1 MPITAK
7 TPELKKAK
15 IATRL
20 IFLLAGAGLAAWAPL
35 VPFAKIALGVDE
47 ATLGMLLLC
56 LGLGS
61 ITAMPLAGALV
72 PKLGARVVI
81 AVSACVIIVALPLL
95 TLAQS
100 VPQLAIG
107 LALFGAGV
115 GSVDVAMNIHAIEVE
130 KRSGVSLLSGFHGLF
145 TLGSIFGAG
154 GMSLMLI
161 VGLNSTIATVVL
173 SISMLCLL
181 SMSFPHLMAETAE
194 PTKRKDTRFALP
206 GARLI
211 VISLLCFLAFLA
223 EGVVLDWGAL
233 LLIDQHQL
241 HPGYGGL
248 GYAAFAVAMTAGR
261 LTGDRVVTKF
271 GGGVTALV
279 GGLLAAAGYV
289 WVVVSPDPT
298 TALIGFATIGLG
310 ASNIVPVFF
319 SAAGRMDG
327 SGSGMALSM
336 VTSFG
341 YAGILVGPAVI
352 GFMAEWLGIGT
363 AFLAMAIIM
372 LAISAIGPAASKS
385 VAR

>member
-1 MPITAK
+1 MPTTAK

-115 GSVDVAMNIHAIEVE
+115 GAVDVAMNIHAIEVE

-181 SMSFPHLMAETAE
+181 SLSFPHLMAETAE

-206 GARLI
+206 GARPI

-241 HPGYGGL
+241 DPGYGGL

-261 LTGDRVVTKF
+261 LTGDRVVTRF
-271 GGGVTALV
+271 GGA
-279 GGLLAAAGYV
+279 
-289 WVVVSPDPT
+289 
-298 TALIGFATIGLG
+298 
-310 ASNIVPVFF
+310 
-319 SAAGRMDG
+319 
-327 SGSGMALSM
+327 
-336 VTSFG
+336 
-341 YAGILVGPAVI
+341 
-352 GFMAEWLGIGT
+352 
-363 AFLAMAIIM
+363 
-372 LAISAIGPAASKS
+372 
-385 VAR
+385 